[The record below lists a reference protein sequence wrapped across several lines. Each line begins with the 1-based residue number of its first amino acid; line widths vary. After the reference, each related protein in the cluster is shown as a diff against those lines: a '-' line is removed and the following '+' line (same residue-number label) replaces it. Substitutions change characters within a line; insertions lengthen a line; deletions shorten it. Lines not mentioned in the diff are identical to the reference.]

1 MTGRFA
7 IRASAFC
14 CTAFLLAAPAG
25 GEEPLPTKQPLIEET
40 RVRLQTVRLR
50 IEPTS
55 AGSPGSCLALD
66 ENDLRVLLRGERLDS
81 KQIVELERARQPTIH
96 ALLID
101 TSGSMIG
108 KLDYARQAA
117 SAYVAE
123 LRPGHER
130 ALIASFDDSM
140 ILAHGVT
147 SDRDALRQAI
157 DRLHVGGYTTMRDG
171 LGYAFRELA
180 GQDARPVVLLLTDGM
195 DSASFYDR
203 SEVMGLVKQLPELT
217 VFTIGLGLPPIV
229 PYGFG
234 APTPKKFLQDL
245 SRRTNGA
252 FFDVPTGS
260 GLEPVF
266 LSIREML
273 DSEALLTVRDPDPEA
288 EQGKLKV
295 RSENPACRIRVYRQ
309 WKIDEDDPRRAPI
322 LDRGGPPLL
331 LAWTPERRYRRLYVN
346 RAHHVRHAGCSTRL
360 ARPASETDVEMID
373 AGWFAEVLPG
383 SIRGCF
389 LDLTTQTGLL
399 YDPDE
404 LTRAT
409 FNGWLQLRT
418 RRFEIALPPPEQLP
432 TAPVQLMD
440 DLARHALSVASAR
453 PEAFARHSPPE
464 RHARPYHDY
473 PMLIHPMLIHGR
485 VLLENRPR
493 LARALW
499 ARPDYRDRAQR
510 KLLAEADA
518 KMRVL
523 REKLRRAAPD
533 LSDDLLDLALYQS
546 PEAQAVLARAQTP
559 SELDLQ
565 RHLAAWLGDVPAAEL
580 FARWETGRI
589 DDLLERGTTLRFGS
603 TFYDEWRELRRIF
616 FVPSYARVLALLSP
630 GYDPTQ
636 DRIGFWR
643 VVLPRVAWFQERVK
657 GPLGNPR
664 YDSLPMD
671 LIPDLP
677 LGYWLVE
684 NELAGRPGL
693 ARRLVERG
701 YRVASLALEPLAP
714 PRKQDPRKA
723 FRRSRV
729 TLILEAEAA
738 GPTGPARSEWIAEL
752 ELPKKSLWPELSSL
766 SITAQGDE
774 RLAALITDEAIP
786 SEASRTRS
794 TR

>member
-7 IRASAFC
+7 IHASAFFC
-14 CTAFLLAAPAG
+14 AGLLLLAPVG
-25 GEEPLPTKQPLIEET
+25 GEEPLPTEEPLIEET
-40 RVRLQTVRLR
+40 RVQLRTVRLR

-55 AGSPGSCLALD
+55 AGSPGACLGLD
-66 ENDLRVLLRGERLDS
+66 EDDLRVSLRGERLDAM
-81 KQIVELERARQPTIH
+81 QIIELERPRQPAVH

-157 DRLHVGGYTTMRDG
+157 DRLRVGGYTTMRDG

-180 GQDARPVVLLLTDGM
+180 GLDARPVVLLLTDGV
-195 DSASFYDR
+195 DSASFYEQ
-203 SEVMGLVKQLPELT
+203 SEVMRLIKQLPELT

-229 PYGFG
+229 PFGFG

-245 SRRTNGA
+245 SRRTNGE

-266 LSIREML
+266 LRIREML
-273 DSEALLTVRDPDPEA
+273 DNEALLTVRDPDPEA
-288 EQGKLKV
+288 EEGKLKV
-295 RSENPACRIRVYRQ
+295 RSENPACRIRVHRQ
-309 WKIDEDDPRRAPI
+309 WQIDEDDPRRTPI
-322 LDRGGPPLL
+322 VDPGGWPWL
-331 LAWTPERRYRRLYVN
+331 LALPPERRYRRLYVN
-346 RAHHVRHAGCSTRL
+346 PAHHVQHTGCSTRPT
-360 ARPASETDVEMID
+360 RPASETDVEMID
-373 AGWFAEVLPG
+373 AGWFAEVFPG
-383 SIRGCF
+383 RIRGCF
-389 LDLTTQTGLL
+389 LDLTTETGLL

-404 LTRAT
+404 LTRST

-418 RRFEIALPPPEQLP
+418 RRFEVTLPPVEQLP
-432 TAPVQLMD
+432 TEPVRLMD
-440 DLARHALSVASAR
+440 DLARHALSVAGAR
-453 PEAFARHSPPE
+453 PETFPRHRPVE
-464 RHARPYHDY
+464 RHARPFHDY
-473 PMLIHPMLIHGR
+473 PMLVHGH

-499 ARPDYRDRAQR
+499 AQPDYRDQAQR

-523 REKLRRAAPD
+523 RKKLRRAAPD
-533 LSDDLLDLALYQS
+533 LGDDLLDVVLYQS
-546 PEAQAVLARAQTP
+546 PEAQAVLARVETP

-580 FARWETGRI
+580 FARWEADRI
-589 DDLLERGTTLRFGS
+589 DDLLVEGPPPPLGS
-603 TFYDEWRELRRIF
+603 SFYDEWHELRRIF
-616 FVPSYARVLALLSP
+616 FAPSYARVLAPLSP
-630 GYDPTQ
+630 GYDPEQ

-643 VVLPRVAWFQERVK
+643 IVLPRIAWFQERLK

-684 NELAGRPGL
+684 NELAGRRQL
-693 ARRLVERG
+693 ARRLSARG
-701 YRVASLALEPLAP
+701 YRVTSLTLEPLTP
-714 PRKQDPRKA
+714 PRKRDPRKA

-752 ELPKKSLWPELSSL
+752 ELRKKSLWPDLSSL

-774 RLAALITDEAIP
+774 RLAALIADEAIP
-786 SEASRTRS
+786 SHASRQDS
-794 TR
+794 AP